1 MTTAKGLSVHSSH
14 VLLDRK
20 WKHWVNGCVHDSEN
34 LDPSQMLS
42 VLKVGQSQRSV
53 SSFFFFFFLASPVL
67 LNSAWSFL
75 KRNLIDHS
83 FPKDWSFLPW
93 LRRAFFLS
101 FICLAVKKQRW
112 HKKNISLLLLKLVM
126 GSAVMGNVFRW
137 NTRRKIANQK
147 KKKKAKTT
155 ARTRKSDFSQTSRHL
170 SFCVF
175 VQYKKQKT
183 FECCFFCFFQ
193 VFVFCKLL
201 PPPPFKI
208 GRSGWLRRKQ
218 V

>member
-1 MTTAKGLSVHSSH
+1 MTTTKGLSVHSSH
-14 VLLDRK
+14 VLLYRK

-53 SSFFFFFFLASPVL
+53 SSFFFFFLASPVL

-147 KKKKAKTT
+147 KKKSQNHSKNKKI
-155 ARTRKSDFSQTSRHL
+155 RLQSDVTSPL
-170 SFCVF
+170 ILCICS
-175 VQYKKQKT
+175 
-183 FECCFFCFFQ
+183 
-193 VFVFCKLL
+193 
-201 PPPPFKI
+201 I
-208 GRSGWLRRKQ
+208 
-218 V
+218 